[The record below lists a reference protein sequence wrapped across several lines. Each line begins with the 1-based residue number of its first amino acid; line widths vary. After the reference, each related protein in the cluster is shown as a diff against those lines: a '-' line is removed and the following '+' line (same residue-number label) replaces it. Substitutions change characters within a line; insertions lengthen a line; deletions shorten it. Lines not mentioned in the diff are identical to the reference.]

1 MADLKSFNANPIVN
15 SSTRRA
21 RMIGGAATAAATAVL
36 ALMVVLDFNGCS
48 KANKNAQVNPTN
60 QNVSG
65 PNTASPTVATSQPVD
80 QLQKK
85 VEAVIEKK
93 KAIKRASTSTY
104 KNSTYGISFRYPK
117 TYTMLTP
124 ETDNKE
130 SAWPDP
136 VAMNFAEPGGE
147 TLTTLVL
154 PGTRAS
160 SYFKTSVNK
169 GITAEQCSKFATMPE
184 PTEAA
189 TNPPV
194 DADDDSI
201 VPVKAN
207 ILGVEF
213 AKAESVTQQSEAR
226 YYHHF
231 ENGACY
237 EFALGVEDA
246 PGTMKPVDHL
256 QVFDKLER
264 IMTTVKIKSDP
275 VPVVAASEP
284 AAPTRRQAILSSK
297 GSQMENNS
305 GDTQGQV
312 LKEPGHFFAGRE
324 RRE

>member
-1 MADLKSFNANPIVN
+1 VE
-15 SSTRRA
+15 
-21 RMIGGAATAAATAVL
+21 
-36 ALMVVLDFNGCS
+36 
-48 KANKNAQVNPTN
+48 
-60 QNVSG
+60 
-65 PNTASPTVATSQPVD
+65 
-80 QLQKK
+80 KK
-85 VEAVIEKK
+85 VEAVVEKK
-93 KAIKRASTSTY
+93 KAIKRASTATY

-124 ETDNKE
+124 EKDSKD

-136 VAMNFAEPGGE
+136 VAMNFAGPGGE

-169 GITAEQCSKFATMPE
+169 GVTAEQCSKFATVPE
-184 PTEAA
+184 TTEVA

-201 VPVKAN
+201 APVKSN
-207 ILGVEF
+207 VLGVEF
-213 AKAESVTQQSEAR
+213 AKAESVTEQSEAR

-246 PGTMKPVDHL
+246 PGTTKPVDHL

-275 VPVVAASEP
+275 VPEVAASEP
-284 AAPTRRQAILSSK
+284 SAQPSPASNPQ
-297 GSQMENNS
+297 Q
-305 GDTQGQV
+305 
-312 LKEPGHFFAGRE
+312 
-324 RRE
+324 

>member
-1 MADLKSFNANPIVN
+1 
-15 SSTRRA
+15 
-21 RMIGGAATAAATAVL
+21 MIGGAATAAATAVL

-48 KANKNAQVNPTN
+48 SANKNAQVNPN
-60 QNVSG
+60 SQNVAT
-65 PNTASPTVATSQPVD
+65 PNTANSTVATSQPVE
-80 QLQKK
+80 QLEKK
-85 VEAVIEKK
+85 IEAVVEKK
-93 KAIKRASTSTY
+93 KTIKRASTATY
-104 KNSTYGISFRYPK
+104 KNSVYGISFRYPK

-124 ETDNKE
+124 EKDTKD

-136 VAMNFAEPGGE
+136 VAMNFSDPGGE

-169 GITAEQCSKFATMPE
+169 GVTAEQCSKFATTPE
-184 PTEAA
+184 PAEAS

-213 AKAESVTQQSEAR
+213 AKTENVTEKSEAR

-246 PGTMKPVDHL
+246 PGTTKPVDHL

-264 IMTTVKIKSDP
+264 IMTTVKIKSEP
-275 VPVVAASEP
+275 VPVVATSEP
-284 AAPTRRQAILSSK
+284 AAVSTPASNPQ
-297 GSQMENNS
+297 Q
-305 GDTQGQV
+305 
-312 LKEPGHFFAGRE
+312 
-324 RRE
+324 

>member
-1 MADLKSFNANPIVN
+1 MAASVPYDWLLPQGGGGETNMADLKSFNATPIDS

-48 KANKNAQVNPTN
+48 KASNKNAQVNPSS

-65 PNTASPTVATSQPVD
+65 PNTGSPTVAASQPVT
-80 QLQKK
+80 QLEKK

-93 KAIKRASTSTY
+93 KAIKRASTATY

-124 ETDNKE
+124 EKDNKD

-169 GITAEQCSKFATMPE
+169 GVTAEQCSKFATTPE
-184 PTEAA
+184 TTEVA

-213 AKAESVTQQSEAR
+213 AKTESVTEQSEAR

-246 PGTMKPVDHL
+246 PGTTKPVDHL

-284 AAPTRRQAILSSK
+284 ASQTAPASNPQ
-297 GSQMENNS
+297 Q
-305 GDTQGQV
+305 
-312 LKEPGHFFAGRE
+312 
-324 RRE
+324 

>member
-1 MADLKSFNANPIVN
+1 
-15 SSTRRA
+15 
-21 RMIGGAATAAATAVL
+21 MIGGAATAAATAVL

-48 KANKNAQVNPTN
+48 KASKNAQVSPSN

-65 PNTASPTVATSQPVD
+65 PNTVSPTVATSQPVD
-80 QLQKK
+80 QLEKK

-93 KAIKRASTSTY
+93 KAIKRASTATY

-124 ETDNKE
+124 EKDSKE

-169 GITAEQCSKFATMPE
+169 GITAEQCSKFATTPE
-184 PTEAA
+184 KTEAT

-213 AKAESVTQQSEAR
+213 AKAESVTEQSEAR

-246 PGTMKPVDHL
+246 PGTTKPVDHL

-275 VPVVAASEP
+275 IPVVAASEP
-284 AAPTRRQAILSSK
+284 AAPSAPASNPQ
-297 GSQMENNS
+297 Q
-305 GDTQGQV
+305 
-312 LKEPGHFFAGRE
+312 
-324 RRE
+324 

>member
-1 MADLKSFNANPIVN
+1 MADLKSFNATPVN
-15 SSTRRA
+15 SSSTRRA

-48 KANKNAQVNPTN
+48 KAGKNAQASPSS

-65 PNTASPTVATSQPVD
+65 PNATGPMAATSQPAE
-80 QLQKK
+80 QLEKK
-85 VEAVIEKK
+85 LEAVIEKK
-93 KAIKRASTSTY
+93 KTIKRASTATY

-124 ETDNKE
+124 DADNKD

-136 VAMNFAEPGGE
+136 VAMNFADPGGE

-169 GITAEQCSKFATMPE
+169 GVTAEQCSKFATTPE
-184 PTEAA
+184 PAEAA
-189 TNPPV
+189 VNPPVDGMEASINPPV

-201 VPVKAN
+201 VPVKTN
-207 ILGVEF
+207 VLGVEF
-213 AKAESVTQQSEAR
+213 AKTESFTDQSEAR

-246 PGTMKPVDHL
+246 PGTTKPVDHL

-264 IMTTVKIKSDP
+264 IMTTVKIKSEP
-275 VPVVAASEP
+275 VPVVANSEP
-284 AAPTRRQAILSSK
+284 TAPTVPASNPQ
-297 GSQMENNS
+297 Q
-305 GDTQGQV
+305 
-312 LKEPGHFFAGRE
+312 
-324 RRE
+324 

>member
-1 MADLKSFNANPIVN
+1 MADLKSFNASPIVN

-48 KANKNAQVNPTN
+48 KSNSKNAQTQPASQSV
-60 QNVSG
+60 QNSG
-65 PNTASPTVATSQPVD
+65 TPTVAQSQPVD
-80 QLQKK
+80 QLEKK

-93 KAIKRASTSTY
+93 KAIKHASTATY

-124 ETDNKE
+124 EKDSKE

-136 VAMNFAEPGGE
+136 VAMNFTEPGGE

-160 SYFKTSVNK
+160 SYFKASVNK
-169 GITAEQCSKFATMPE
+169 GVTAEQCSKFATTPE
-184 PTEAA
+184 PTEAT

-194 DADDDSI
+194 DTEDDSI
-201 VPVKAN
+201 VPVKTN

-213 AKAESVTQQSEAR
+213 AKAESVTEQSEAR

-246 PGTMKPVDHL
+246 PGTTKPVDHL

-275 VPVVAASEP
+275 VPVVATSEP
-284 AAPTRRQAILSSK
+284 AAPTAPASNPQ
-297 GSQMENNS
+297 Q
-305 GDTQGQV
+305 
-312 LKEPGHFFAGRE
+312 
-324 RRE
+324 

>member
-1 MADLKSFNANPIVN
+1 MADLKSFNATPVN
-15 SSTRRA
+15 SSSTRRA

-48 KANKNAQVNPTN
+48 KANKNAQVSPAN

-65 PNTASPTVATSQPVD
+65 PNTASPAIVASQLVD
-80 QLQKK
+80 QLEKK

-93 KAIKRASTSTY
+93 KTIKRASTATY

-124 ETDNKE
+124 EKDIKD

-136 VAMNFAEPGGE
+136 VAMNFAEAGGE

-169 GITAEQCSKFATMPE
+169 GLTAEQCSKFASVPE
-184 PTEAA
+184 PTEASI
-189 TNPPV
+189 NPPV

-201 VPVKAN
+201 VPVKTN
-207 ILGVEF
+207 ILGVQF
-213 AKAESVTQQSEAR
+213 AKTESFTDQSEAR

-246 PGTMKPVDHL
+246 PGTTKPVDHL

-264 IMTTVKIKSDP
+264 ILTTVKIKSDP
-275 VPVVAASEP
+275 VPVVATSEP
-284 AAPTRRQAILSSK
+284 AAPTVPASNPQ
-297 GSQMENNS
+297 Q
-305 GDTQGQV
+305 
-312 LKEPGHFFAGRE
+312 
-324 RRE
+324 

>member
-1 MADLKSFNANPIVN
+1 MADLKSFNATPVN
-15 SSTRRA
+15 SSSTRRA

-48 KANKNAQVNPTN
+48 KSNKNAQVQPASQSV
-60 QNVSG
+60 QNTG
-65 PNTASPTVATSQPVD
+65 TPTVASQPVN
-80 QLQKK
+80 QLEKK

-93 KAIKRASTSTY
+93 KAIKHASTATY

-124 ETDNKE
+124 EKDSKE

-136 VAMNFAEPGGE
+136 VAMNFTEPGGE

-160 SYFKTSVNK
+160 SYFKASVNK
-169 GITAEQCSKFATMPE
+169 GVTAEQCSKFATTPE
-184 PTEAA
+184 PTEAS

-194 DADDDSI
+194 DTEDDSI
-201 VPVKAN
+201 VPVKTN
-207 ILGVEF
+207 VLGVEF
-213 AKAESVTQQSEAR
+213 AKAENVTEQSEAR

-237 EFALGVEDA
+237 EFALGVADA
-246 PGTMKPVDHL
+246 PGTNKPVDHL

-264 IMTTVKIKSDP
+264 ILTTVKIKSDS
-275 VPVVAASEP
+275 VPVVATSEP
-284 AAPTRRQAILSSK
+284 AAPSAP
-297 GSQMENNS
+297 GSNPQ
-305 GDTQGQV
+305 Q
-312 LKEPGHFFAGRE
+312 
-324 RRE
+324 

>member
-1 MADLKSFNANPIVN
+1 MANLKSFNATPIDS
-15 SSTRRA
+15 SSTKRA

-48 KANKNAQVNPTN
+48 KASNKSAQVSPAS

-65 PNTASPTVATSQPVD
+65 PNTASPIAATSQPVD
-80 QLQKK
+80 QLEKK

-93 KAIKRASTSTY
+93 KTIKRASTATY

-124 ETDNKE
+124 DAETKD

-169 GITAEQCSKFATMPE
+169 GLTAEQCSKFATVPE
-184 PTEAA
+184 PTEA
-189 TNPPV
+189 TINPPV

-201 VPVKAN
+201 VPVKTN
-207 ILGVEF
+207 VLGVEF
-213 AKAESVTQQSEAR
+213 AKTESFTDQTEAR

-246 PGTMKPVDHL
+246 PGTTKPVDHL

-264 IMTTVKIKSDP
+264 IMTTVKIKSEP
-275 VPVVAASEP
+275 VPVVATSEP
-284 AAPTRRQAILSSK
+284 ATPTAPASNPQ
-297 GSQMENNS
+297 Q
-305 GDTQGQV
+305 
-312 LKEPGHFFAGRE
+312 
-324 RRE
+324 

>member
-1 MADLKSFNANPIVN
+1 M
-15 SSTRRA
+15 
-21 RMIGGAATAAATAVL
+21 TAAATAVL

-48 KANKNAQVNPTN
+48 KAGKNAQATPSS

-65 PNTASPTVATSQPVD
+65 PITTSPIASASQPVE
-80 QLQKK
+80 QLEKK

-93 KAIKRASTSTY
+93 KAIKRSSTATY
-104 KNSTYGISFRYPK
+104 KNSTYGLSFRYPK
-117 TYTMLTP
+117 SYTMLTP
-124 ETDNKE
+124 DADIKD

-169 GITAEQCSKFATMPE
+169 GLTAEQCSKFASVPE
-184 PTEAA
+184 PIEASATPTPDGTE
-189 TNPPV
+189 TSINPPV

-201 VPVKAN
+201 VPVKTN
-207 ILGVEF
+207 VLGVEF
-213 AKAESVTQQSEAR
+213 AKAETVTDQSEAR

-246 PGTMKPVDHL
+246 PGTTKPVDHL

-264 IMTTVKIKSDP
+264 IMTTVKIKSEP
-275 VPVVAASEP
+275 VPVVATSEP
-284 AAPTRRQAILSSK
+284 TTPTAPA
-297 GSQMENNS
+297 NNP
-305 GDTQGQV
+305 QQ
-312 LKEPGHFFAGRE
+312 
-324 RRE
+324 

>member
-1 MADLKSFNANPIVN
+1 MADLKSFNASPIVN

-48 KANKNAQVNPTN
+48 KSNNKSAQAQP
-60 QNVSG
+60 
-65 PNTASPTVATSQPVD
+65 ASPSVQNTGTPAVAQSQPVD
-80 QLQKK
+80 QLEKK
-85 VEAVIEKK
+85 GEAVIEKK
-93 KAIKRASTSTY
+93 KAIKHASTATY

-124 ETDNKE
+124 EKDSKE

-136 VAMNFAEPGGE
+136 VAMNFTEPGGE

-160 SYFKTSVNK
+160 SYFKASVNK
-169 GITAEQCSKFATMPE
+169 GVTAEQCSKFATTPE
-184 PTEAA
+184 PTETS

-194 DADDDSI
+194 DAEDDSI
-201 VPVKAN
+201 VPVKTN

-213 AKAESVTQQSEAR
+213 AKAESVTEQSEAR

-237 EFALGVEDA
+237 EFALGVADA
-246 PGTMKPVDHL
+246 PGTTKPVDHL

-275 VPVVAASEP
+275 VPVVATSEP
-284 AAPTRRQAILSSK
+284 AAPAAPASNPQ
-297 GSQMENNS
+297 Q
-305 GDTQGQV
+305 
-312 LKEPGHFFAGRE
+312 
-324 RRE
+324 

>member
-48 KANKNAQVNPTN
+48 KSNSKNAQVQPASQSV
-60 QNVSG
+60 QNTGTPAAVQ
-65 PNTASPTVATSQPVD
+65 SQPVD
-80 QLQKK
+80 QLEKK

-93 KAIKRASTSTY
+93 KAIKHASTATY

-124 ETDNKE
+124 EKDSKE

-136 VAMNFAEPGGE
+136 VAMNFTEPGGE

-160 SYFKTSVNK
+160 SYFKASVNK
-169 GITAEQCSKFATMPE
+169 GVTAEQCSKFATTPE
-184 PTEAA
+184 PTEAV

-194 DADDDSI
+194 DTEDDSI
-201 VPVKAN
+201 VPVKTN

-213 AKAESVTQQSEAR
+213 AKAESVTEQSEAR

-246 PGTMKPVDHL
+246 PGSTKPVDHL

-275 VPVVAASEP
+275 VPVVATSEP
-284 AAPTRRQAILSSK
+284 AAPTAPASNPQ
-297 GSQMENNS
+297 Q
-305 GDTQGQV
+305 
-312 LKEPGHFFAGRE
+312 
-324 RRE
+324 

>member
-1 MADLKSFNANPIVN
+1 MADLKSFNASPIVN

-48 KANKNAQVNPTN
+48 KSNNKSAQAQPASQSV
-60 QNVSG
+60 QNT
-65 PNTASPTVATSQPVD
+65 PAVAQSQPVA
-80 QLQKK
+80 QLEKK

-93 KAIKRASTSTY
+93 KAIKHASTATY

-124 ETDNKE
+124 EKDSKE

-136 VAMNFAEPGGE
+136 VAMNFTEPGGE

-160 SYFKTSVNK
+160 SYFKASVNK
-169 GITAEQCSKFATMPE
+169 GVTAEQCSKFATTPE
-184 PTEAA
+184 PTETS

-194 DADDDSI
+194 DAEDDSI
-201 VPVKAN
+201 VPVKTN

-213 AKAESVTQQSEAR
+213 AKAESVTEQSEAR

-237 EFALGVEDA
+237 EFGLGVEDA
-246 PGTMKPVDHL
+246 PGTTKPVDHL

-275 VPVVAASEP
+275 VPVVATSEP
-284 AAPTRRQAILSSK
+284 AAPAAPA
-297 GSQMENNS
+297 NNP
-305 GDTQGQV
+305 QQ
-312 LKEPGHFFAGRE
+312 
-324 RRE
+324 

>member
-1 MADLKSFNANPIVN
+1 MANLKSFNATPIDS
-15 SSTRRA
+15 SSTKRA

-48 KANKNAQVNPTN
+48 KASNKSAQANPAS

-65 PNTASPTVATSQPVD
+65 PNTASPIAATSQPVD
-80 QLQKK
+80 QLEKK

-93 KAIKRASTSTY
+93 KTIKRASTATY
-104 KNSTYGISFRYPK
+104 KNSMYGVSFRYPK

-124 ETDNKE
+124 DADNKD

-169 GITAEQCSKFATMPE
+169 GLTAEQCSKFATVPE
-184 PTEAA
+184 PAEA
-189 TNPPV
+189 TINPPV

-201 VPVKAN
+201 VPVKTN
-207 ILGVEF
+207 VLGVEF
-213 AKAESVTQQSEAR
+213 AKTESFTDQSEAR

-237 EFALGVEDA
+237 EFALGVADA

-264 IMTTVKIKSDP
+264 IMTTVKIKSEP
-275 VPVVAASEP
+275 VPVVATSEP
-284 AAPTRRQAILSSK
+284 AATTTPASNPQ
-297 GSQMENNS
+297 Q
-305 GDTQGQV
+305 
-312 LKEPGHFFAGRE
+312 
-324 RRE
+324 

>member
-1 MADLKSFNANPIVN
+1 MANLKSFNATPIDS

-21 RMIGGAATAAATAVL
+21 RMIGGAATAAATAML

-48 KANKNAQVNPTN
+48 KASNKNAQVNPSS

-65 PNTASPTVATSQPVD
+65 PNTGSPTVAASQPVT
-80 QLQKK
+80 QLEKK

-93 KAIKRASTSTY
+93 KAVKRASTATY

-117 TYTMLTP
+117 IYTMLTP
-124 ETDNKE
+124 EKDSKD

-136 VAMNFAEPGGE
+136 VAMNFTEPGGE

-169 GITAEQCSKFATMPE
+169 GVTAEQCSKFATTQE
-184 PTEAA
+184 TTEVA

-194 DADDDSI
+194 DANDDSI

-213 AKAESVTQQSEAR
+213 AKTESVTEQSEAR

-246 PGTMKPVDHL
+246 PGTTKPVDHL

-264 IMTTVKIKSDP
+264 IMTTVKIKPDP

-284 AAPTRRQAILSSK
+284 A
-297 GSQMENNS
+297 SQSIPARNP
-305 GDTQGQV
+305 QQ
-312 LKEPGHFFAGRE
+312 
-324 RRE
+324 

>member
-1 MADLKSFNANPIVN
+1 
-15 SSTRRA
+15 
-21 RMIGGAATAAATAVL
+21 MIGGAATAAATAVL

-48 KANKNAQVNPTN
+48 KASNKNAQVNPSS

-65 PNTASPTVATSQPVD
+65 PNTASPSVATSRPVD
-80 QLQKK
+80 QLEKK

-93 KAIKRASTSTY
+93 KAIKRASTATY
-104 KNSTYGISFRYPK
+104 KNSMYGISFRYPK

-124 ETDNKE
+124 EKDSKD

-136 VAMNFAEPGGE
+136 VAMNFAGPGGE

-169 GITAEQCSKFATMPE
+169 GVTAEQCSEFATTPE
-184 PTEAA
+184 TTEAS

-194 DADDDSI
+194 DADDDSL

-213 AKAESVTQQSEAR
+213 AKTESVTEQSEAR

-246 PGTMKPVDHL
+246 PGTTKPVDHL

-264 IMTTVKIKSDP
+264 IMTTVKIKPDP

-284 AAPTRRQAILSSK
+284 ASQTAPASNPQ
-297 GSQMENNS
+297 Q
-305 GDTQGQV
+305 
-312 LKEPGHFFAGRE
+312 
-324 RRE
+324 

>member
-1 MADLKSFNANPIVN
+1 
-15 SSTRRA
+15 
-21 RMIGGAATAAATAVL
+21 MIGGAATAAATAVL

-48 KANKNAQVNPTN
+48 SANKNAQVNPAN
-60 QNVSG
+60 QNVAG
-65 PNTASPTVATSQPVD
+65 PNTASPTVASTQPVD
-80 QLQKK
+80 QLEKK

-93 KAIKRASTSTY
+93 KAIKRASTATY

-124 ETDNKE
+124 EKDSKE

-136 VAMNFAEPGGE
+136 VTMNFSEPGGE

-169 GITAEQCSKFATMPE
+169 GVTAEQCSKFASVPE
-184 PTEAA
+184 STEAS

-201 VPVKAN
+201 VPAKTN

-213 AKAESVTQQSEAR
+213 AKTESFTDQSEAR

-246 PGTMKPVDHL
+246 PGTTKPVDHL

-264 IMTTVKIKSDP
+264 ILTTVKIKSEP
-275 VPVVAASEP
+275 TPVVATTEP
-284 AAPTRRQAILSSK
+284 VAPTAPASNPQ
-297 GSQMENNS
+297 Q
-305 GDTQGQV
+305 
-312 LKEPGHFFAGRE
+312 
-324 RRE
+324 

>member
-1 MADLKSFNANPIVN
+1 MAASVPLRRVLPEGGGGETNMADLKSFNATPVN
-15 SSTRRA
+15 SSSTRRA

-48 KANKNAQVNPTN
+48 SASKNAHTNPAS

-65 PNTASPTVATSQPVD
+65 PNTASPVAATSQPVD
-80 QLQKK
+80 KLEQK

-93 KAIKRASTSTY
+93 KAIKRASTATY

-117 TYTMLTP
+117 TYTMLVP
-124 ETDNKE
+124 DNKD

-169 GITAEQCSKFATMPE
+169 GLTAEQCSKFATVPE
-184 PTEAA
+184 SAEAA
-189 TNPPV
+189 INPPV

-201 VPVKAN
+201 APVKTN
-207 ILGVEF
+207 VLGVEF
-213 AKAESVTQQSEAR
+213 AKTESFTDQSEAR

-246 PGTMKPVDHL
+246 PGTTKPVDHL

-275 VPVVAASEP
+275 VPVVATSEP
-284 AAPTRRQAILSSK
+284 ATPTAPASNPQ
-297 GSQMENNS
+297 Q
-305 GDTQGQV
+305 
-312 LKEPGHFFAGRE
+312 
-324 RRE
+324 